1 MTLRTQVRDTSIE
14 AYHNISN
21 TYKAT
26 VCDSIYSIVAE
37 SNSALSLREI
47 QSRYNSTHQASIDVS
62 TVSGRVNE
70 LIAAGR
76 LERTAPVRKCTFS
89 GKSVHPVSIVP
100 VQMVLI

>member
-1 MTLRTQVRDTSIE
+1 MTLRTQMRDTSIE

-47 QSRYNSTHQASIDVS
+47 QSRYNDTHKTFIDVS

-70 LIAAGR
+70 LITAGR
-76 LERTAPVRKCTFS
+76 LERTEPVRKCTFS

-100 VQMVLI
+100 VQLRLV